1 MSNTPRIAYLGDGTL
16 PGPASYLAG
25 IMKHFGLNYVHV
37 SSSDPP
43 DEGVFD
49 PAVAL
54 YVLSDYPAANFD
66 RSQMDRLCQRMADG
80 AGLLMLG
87 GWKSYHG
94 QGGDYHRTPLAD
106 LLPVRMLDRDDRR
119 NWPQLIL
126 VRLGV
131 PHPIT
136 VRLPLD
142 QPPSIGG
149 YNEFEAA
156 PGATVV
162 LRGERYRVACA
173 GEGVELNLVG
183 DFPLLVLQETS
194 SGPRGAGRRACLATD
209 VAPHWVG
216 GLVDWGDARLNVP
229 VAGGS
234 IEVGNHYAQL
244 FRNLLVW
251 CLGGPPQP
259 PGAAY

>member
-1 MSNTPRIAYLGDGTL
+1 MPGTPRIAYLGDGTL

-25 IMKHFGLNYVHV
+25 IMTHFGLEYVHV
-37 SSSDPP
+37 PSGERPP
-43 DEGVFD
+43 ASVFD
-49 PAVAL
+49 PNVGL

-66 RSQMDRLCQRMADG
+66 PACMRELCEHVIEG

-94 QGGDYHRTPLAD
+94 QGGDYDQTPLAE
-106 LLPVRMLDRDDRR
+106 LLPVRMSAEDDRR

-126 VRLGV
+126 VRARAD
-131 PHPIT
+131 HPIAAG
-136 VRLPLD
+136 LPFD
-142 QPPSIGG
+142 RPPSIGG

-156 PGATVV
+156 PDATVA
-162 LRGERYRVACA
+162 LRGERYRVSVA
-173 GEGVELNLVG
+173 GAEVELHLEG
-183 DFPLLVLQETS
+183 QFPLLVLDEREA
-194 SGPRGAGRRACLATD
+194 GPRGAGRRACFATD

-216 GLVDWGDARLNVP
+216 GLVDWGDARITVG

-234 IEVGNHYAQL
+234 IEVGNHYAEL

-251 CLGGPPQP
+251 CLGSES
-259 PGAAY
+259 

>member
-1 MSNTPRIAYLGDGTL
+1 MPPTARIAYLGDGTL

-25 IMKHFGLNYVHV
+25 IMQHSGLDYVHV
-37 SSSDPP
+37 PSAAPP
-43 DEGVFD
+43 DPGVFD
-49 PAVAL
+49 SAVGL
-54 YVLSDYPAANFD
+54 YVLSDYPAENLG
-66 RSQMDRLCQRMADG
+66 RMHMRQLCERVADG

-94 QGGDYHRTPLAD
+94 HGGDYDRTPLAE
-106 LLPVRMLDRDDRR
+106 LLPVRISNQDDRR
-119 NWPQLIL
+119 NWAQLIL
-126 VRLGV
+126 VRALG

-136 VRLPLD
+136 AGLPFEL
-142 QPPSIGG
+142 PPSIGG
-149 YNEFEAA
+149 YNELEPA

-173 GEGVELNLVG
+173 GAEVVLQLDG
-183 DFPLLVLQETS
+183 DFPLLILDEGVPGS
-194 SGPRGAGRRACLATD
+194 SGPGRRACLATD

-216 GLVDWGDARLNVP
+216 GLVDWGDVRVCVS

-234 IEVGNHYAQL
+234 IEVGNHYVQL

-251 CLGGPPQP
+251 CLGMDP
-259 PGAAY
+259 